1 MDRRHSPVPPAPHG
15 LKQRSGRP
23 EQPTNLLEV
32 VRGYT
37 AADWRDAM
45 MFLVMAA
52 IAITSAAA
60 LILLMEP
67 PTP

>member
-1 MDRRHSPVPPAPHG
+1 MDWRDTPVTPAPN
-15 LKQRSGRP
+15 
-23 EQPTNLLEV
+23 NLMEV

-45 MFLVMAA
+45 MFLLMVA

-67 PTP
+67 ATP